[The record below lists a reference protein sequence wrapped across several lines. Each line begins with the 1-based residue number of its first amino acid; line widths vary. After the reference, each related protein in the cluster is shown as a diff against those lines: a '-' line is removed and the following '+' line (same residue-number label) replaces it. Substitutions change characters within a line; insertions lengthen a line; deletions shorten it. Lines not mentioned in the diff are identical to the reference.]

1 MLLGAAMIVAAPF
14 VNRRSCALA
23 MDEADMYALAGQA
36 PVVVDTPFVHDPVMA
51 YENGVYYLY
60 CTGHGITQMTSTDR
74 QHWTLS
80 REGVLPNGKIP
91 AWTHDS
97 VPGFETHIWAPDVVK
112 YRGKWYMGYSC
123 STFGKNTSAIGLLSN
138 KRLSDKDGWKDEGCI
153 VASRGNRDNW
163 NAIDP
168 NFIIDEKGKPWMTW
182 GSFWDGI
189 QLIPLDK
196 TMHPKK
202 GAKPQTIARRHAV
215 GDASAEPNP
224 TSKFAGTNAIEA
236 PFIMR
241 HGGYYYLFVSWD
253 YCCRGIKSNYR
264 VAVGRS
270 KKVAGPYLDRDGKP
284 MLEGGGTL
292 LLEGDKKEYE
302 ALGHCSAYH
311 FPDGDVFF
319 CHGYSV
325 SKNGASILV
334 QKRIE
339 WTEDGWL
346 TLE

>member
-1 MLLGAAMIVAAPF
+1 MKISKILLGAAMIIAAP
-14 VNRRSCALA
+14 VVKGGCQMMAQN
-23 MDEADMYALAGQA
+23 A
-36 PVVVDTPFVHDPVMA
+36 PQEPIVVDTPFVHDPVMV
-51 YENGVYYLY
+51 YENGKYYLY

-74 QHWTLS
+74 KHWTIVPQ
-80 REGVLPNGKIP
+80 GVLKNSEIP

-97 VPGFETHIWAPDVVK
+97 VPGFTTHIWAPDVIRFK
-112 YRGKWYMGYSC
+112 NKWYLAYSC

-138 KRLSDKDGWKDEGCI
+138 TSLSDKNGWKDEGCL
-153 VASRGNRDNW
+153 VASKGDRDNW

-168 NFIIDEKGKPWMTW
+168 NFIVDEKGNPWLTW

-189 QLIPLDK
+189 QMIKLDKK
-196 TMHPKK
+196 TMHVKK

-215 GDASAEPNP
+215 GDTSAEPNP

-236 PFIMR
+236 PFIMK

-270 KKVAGPYLDRDGKP
+270 KKVAGPYLDKDGKD
-284 MLEGGGTL
+284 MRNGGGTL

-302 ALGHCSAYH
+302 AMGHCSAYS
-311 FPDGDVFF
+311 FPDGDFFF

-325 SKNGASILV
+325 PKNGASILV
-334 QKRIE
+334 QKKIN

>member
-1 MLLGAAMIVAAPF
+1 MIVAAPF
-14 VNRRSCALA
+14 VNRSFCALA
-23 MDEADMYALAGQA
+23 MDEADIYAPTRQA

-51 YENGVYYLY
+51 YEDGVYYLY

-91 AWTHDS
+91 AWTYDS

-138 KRLSDKDGWKDEGCI
+138 KCLSDKDGWKDEGCI

-236 PFIMR
+236 PFIKR

-270 KKVAGPYLDRDGKP
+270 KNVSGPYLDRDGKP

-325 SKNGASILV
+325 AKNGASILV
-334 QKRIE
+334 QKRIH